1 MDHKKIAVIGSGI
14 AGLSAAWLLQ
24 ARNRVSIY
32 ESNDYPG
39 GHTHTVM
46 VDGGDAD
53 VAVDTGFIVY
63 NERNYPLLTA
73 LFEHLGVAT
82 RPSEMSFAASLDRG
96 ALEYSGS
103 DISGLFAQRSNLV
116 RPAFLGMLADI
127 VRFTRDAKRK
137 LQQNRQT
144 TDTLGDYLRQGG
156 YGNAFRDHYILPM
169 AAAIWSCPAATM
181 LEFPLYSFLRFFANH
196 GLIDLVGRPQWRT
209 VCNGSHSYVK
219 AMLYGFD
226 GTLHLNTPVTSVR
239 RNGSGWEVVARG
251 GHSKRFDQVVF
262 ACHADQALQMIDS
275 PDPTQRALLGAFR
288 YQRNRALLHSDAA
301 LMPARRRV
309 WSAWNY
315 MADTDDKGRRE
326 VSVTY
331 WMNRL
336 QGLDEKRPLLVS
348 LNPLQ
353 EPQAGTLI
361 TEMTYHHPVFD
372 TAAIRAQ
379 HHLRQLQGKQG
390 LWFCGSYFGY
400 GFHEDALRS
409 AVDVARALGVEPPWT
424 AGGAGESR
432 QQAAA

>member
-96 ALEYSGS
+96 ALEDSGS
-103 DISGLFAQRSNLV
+103 EISGLFAQRSNLV

-127 VRFTRDAKRK
+127 VRFNRDAKRK

-219 AMLYGFD
+219 AML
-226 GTLHLNTPVTSVR
+226 
-239 RNGSGWEVVARG
+239 
-251 GHSKRFDQVVF
+251 
-262 ACHADQALQMIDS
+262 
-275 PDPTQRALLGAFR
+275 
-288 YQRNRALLHSDAA
+288 
-301 LMPARRRV
+301 
-309 WSAWNY
+309 
-315 MADTDDKGRRE
+315 
-326 VSVTY
+326 
-331 WMNRL
+331 
-336 QGLDEKRPLLVS
+336 
-348 LNPLQ
+348 
-353 EPQAGTLI
+353 
-361 TEMTYHHPVFD
+361 
-372 TAAIRAQ
+372 
-379 HHLRQLQGKQG
+379 
-390 LWFCGSYFGY
+390 
-400 GFHEDALRS
+400 
-409 AVDVARALGVEPPWT
+409 
-424 AGGAGESR
+424 
-432 QQAAA
+432 